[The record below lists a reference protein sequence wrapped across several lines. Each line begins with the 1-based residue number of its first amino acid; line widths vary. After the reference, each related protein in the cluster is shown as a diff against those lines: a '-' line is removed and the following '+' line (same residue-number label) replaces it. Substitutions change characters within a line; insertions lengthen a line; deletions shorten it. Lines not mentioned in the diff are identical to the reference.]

1 MTSVVAFAGGVGAA
15 KLLKGLI
22 YVVPPEKLTVI
33 VNTGDDLELW
43 GLHVSPDIDIIMYTL
58 AGIVD
63 ESKGWGIAEDTFHC
77 LNMIGK
83 LGMETWFKIGDKD
96 LAIHLV
102 RTKLLREGYTL
113 SQVTTELCKKLR
125 VKAKLIPMTDDPVRT
140 KIKSGRLTLDFQ
152 EYFVKRKAMDK
163 VTQLIFEGAEK
174 AKPAPG
180 ILEAIEKAERIII
193 CPSNPFLSIA
203 PILSVPGI
211 KEKIKTTHAPII
223 GISPII
229 GGKAL
234 KGPTAKIMEDQ
245 GLNVSAYSVAKFY
258 AELLDYFVIDTVD
271 AHLKDKIEKLG
282 MKVTVTNTW
291 MKSLKDSVKLAEAT
305 MRI

>member
-1 MTSVVAFAGGVGAA
+1 MTSVVALAGGVGAA

-211 KEKIKTTHAPII
+211 KEKIKTTHASII

-245 GLNVSAYSVAKFY
+245 GLNVSAYSVARFY

>member
-1 MTSVVAFAGGVGAA
+1 MTSVVALAGGVGAA

-77 LNMIGK
+77 LNMISK
-83 LGMETWFKIGDKD
+83 LGLETWFKIGDKD

-113 SQVTTELCKKLR
+113 SQVTAELCKRLG

-152 EYFVKRKAMDK
+152 EYFVKRKATDR
-163 VTQLIFEGAEK
+163 VTQLIFEGAER

-180 ILEAIEKAERIII
+180 ILEAIEKAKRIII

-234 KGPTAKIMEDQ
+234 KGPTAKIMADQ
-245 GLNVSAYSVAKFY
+245 GLNASAYGVAKLY

-282 MKVTVTNTW
+282 MKVAVTDTW
-291 MKSLKDSVKLAEAT
+291 MKSLKDSIKLADTT

>member
-1 MTSVVAFAGGVGAA
+1 MTSVVALAGGVGAA

-113 SQVTTELCKKLR
+113 SQVATELCKKLR

-140 KIKSGRLTLDFQ
+140 KIKSGKLTLDFQ